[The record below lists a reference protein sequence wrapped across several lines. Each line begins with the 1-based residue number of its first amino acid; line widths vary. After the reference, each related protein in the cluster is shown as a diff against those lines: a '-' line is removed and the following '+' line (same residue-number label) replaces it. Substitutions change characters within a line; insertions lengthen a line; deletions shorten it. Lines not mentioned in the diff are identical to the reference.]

1 MRLWERKVIRYGYLV
16 ERRMRMGRTLFR
28 EDFAGGIDL
37 GRSGFGT
44 LLLDFLHSI
53 LSPVGF
59 GVGPTVFWP

>member
-1 MRLWERKVIRYGYLV
+1 
-16 ERRMRMGRTLFR
+16 MRMGRTLFR